1 VKLIAQLKLLPT
13 PEQAAVLHATLER
26 ANAACDHA
34 SRVAWQTRTFRE
46 YALRK
51 LVYDDLRAI
60 YGLGAQIAQ
69 HCVAK
74 VADAY
79 TRDRRSQHRF
89 RPTGSI
95 AFDDRNLSYALPD
108 HSISIWTLD
117 GRQSIPFVCGE
128 RQWELLQTRRGESDL
143 VYSKGQWYLL
153 ATCEVEEPAPGDLDD
168 ALGIDLGVVNIA
180 TDSDGKIHTGSTV
193 NNVRHRHRRLRTK
206 LQKKGTK
213 GTRRRLKHLAG
224 QERRFATHVNHELSQ
239 RIVAKAERTTRAIAL
254 EDLTGIRAR
263 ARARKPQRA
272 TLHSWSFGQLRG
284 FIAYKAR
291 RAGVRV
297 ILVDPRNTS
306 RTCPRGGCVD
316 KRNRRSQSLFSC
328 VQCGFAGHA
337 DTIAAEN
344 IRRAAVSRPYCSDL
358 TTGESARAKPSS
370 FSAG

>member
-128 RQWELLQTRRGESDL
+128 RQWELLQARRGESDL

-224 QERRFATHVNHELSQ
+224 QERRFAKHVNHELSQ
-239 RIVAKAERTTRAIAL
+239 RIVAKAERTTRAI
-254 EDLTGIRAR
+254 G
-263 ARARKPQRA
+263 PGGS
-272 TLHSWSFGQLRG
+272 HGHP
-284 FIAYKAR
+284 
-291 RAGVRV
+291 RAGGGSEAAARHAPL
-297 ILVDPRNTS
+297 LVL
-306 RTCPRGGCVD
+306 
-316 KRNRRSQSLFSC
+316 RSTPWLHRLQS
-328 VQCGFAGHA
+328 
-337 DTIAAEN
+337 
-344 IRRAAVSRPYCSDL
+344 
-358 TTGESARAKPSS
+358 TTGWRACDPGRSAQHLAHLPALWLCR
-370 FSAG
+370 